1 MSYKT
6 IVLADKKAI
15 KENGKNK
22 VVTENRKEYLAIF
35 SNKALKYGFE
45 NGFLESTSLI
55 DLMVKV
61 EEDIELAWKIIYISF
76 ITTNEDINISYDE
89 FVDKLDLSVGEVVWK
104 AQSIMQP
111 TLPEKYS
118 EYLEELDKAT
128 DTTEKKLLNLI

>member
-1 MSYKT
+1 MRLKT

-15 KENGKNK
+15 KENGKDK
-22 VVTENRKEYLAIF
+22 VVTENRKEYLAVF

-45 NGFLESTSLI
+45 NGFLESTSLM

-76 ITTNEDINISYDE
+76 ITTNEDMNISYDE
-89 FVDKLDLSVGEVVWK
+89 FVDKLDVPVGEIVWK

-128 DTTEKKLLNLI
+128 DSSEKKLLSLI

>member
-1 MSYKT
+1 MKLKT

-15 KENGKNK
+15 KENGKDK
-22 VVTENRKEYLAIF
+22 VVTENRKEYLAVF

-45 NGFLESTSLI
+45 NGFLESTSLM

-76 ITTNEDINISYDE
+76 ITTNKDIDISYDE
-89 FVDKLDLSVGEVVWK
+89 FVDKLDVPVGEIVWK

-118 EYLEELDKAT
+118 EYLEEFNKAT
-128 DTTEKKLLNLI
+128 DSSEKKLLNLI

>member
-1 MSYKT
+1 MKLKT

-15 KENGKNK
+15 KENGKDK
-22 VVTENRKEYLAIF
+22 VVTENRKEYLAVF

-45 NGFLESTSLI
+45 NGFLESTSLV

-76 ITTNEDINISYDE
+76 ITTNKDMNISYDE
-89 FVDKLDLSVGEVVWK
+89 FVDRLDVPVGEIVWK

-128 DTTEKKLLNLI
+128 DSSEKKLLNLI

>member
-1 MSYKT
+1 MKLKT

-15 KENGKNK
+15 KENGKDK
-22 VVTENRKEYLAIF
+22 VVTENRKEYLAVF

-45 NGFLESTSLI
+45 NGFLESTSLV

-76 ITTNEDINISYDE
+76 ITTNEDMNISYDE
-89 FVDKLDLSVGEVVWK
+89 FVDKLDVPVGEIVWK

-128 DTTEKKLLNLI
+128 DSSEKKLLSLI

>member
-1 MSYKT
+1 MKLKT

-15 KENGKNK
+15 KENGKDK
-22 VVTENRKEYLAIF
+22 VVTENRKEYLAVF

-45 NGFLESTSLI
+45 NGFLESTSLM

-76 ITTNEDINISYDE
+76 ITTNEDMNISYDE
-89 FVDKLDLSVGEVVWK
+89 FVDKLDVPVGEIVWK

-128 DTTEKKLLNLI
+128 DSSEKKLLNLI

>member
-1 MSYKT
+1 MKLKT

-15 KENGKNK
+15 KENGKDK
-22 VVTENRKEYLAIF
+22 VVTENRKEYLAVF

-45 NGFLESTSLI
+45 NGFLESTSLM

-76 ITTNEDINISYDE
+76 ITTNEDMNISYDE
-89 FVDKLDLSVGEVVWK
+89 FVDKLDVQVGEIVWK

-128 DTTEKKLLNLI
+128 DISEKKLLNLI

>member
-1 MSYKT
+1 MKLKT

-15 KENGKNK
+15 KENGKDK
-22 VVTENRKEYLAIF
+22 VVTENRKEYLAVF

-45 NGFLESTSLI
+45 NGFLESTSLV

-76 ITTNEDINISYDE
+76 ITTNNDIDISYDE
-89 FVDKLDLSVGEVVWK
+89 FVDKLDVPVGEIVWK

-118 EYLEELDKAT
+118 EYLQELDKAT
-128 DTTEKKLLNLI
+128 DSSEKKLLNLI

>member
-1 MSYKT
+1 MKLKT

-15 KENGKNK
+15 KENGKDK
-22 VVTENRKEYLAIF
+22 VVTENRKEYLAVF

-45 NGFLESTSLI
+45 NGFLESTSLV

-76 ITTNEDINISYDE
+76 ITTNEDMNISYDE
-89 FVDKLDLSVGEVVWK
+89 FVDKLDVSVGEIVWK

-128 DTTEKKLLNLI
+128 DISGKKLLNLI

>member
-1 MSYKT
+1 MKLKT

-15 KENGKNK
+15 KENGKDK
-22 VVTENRKEYLAIF
+22 VVTENRKEYLAVF

-45 NGFLESTSLI
+45 NGFLESTSLV

-76 ITTNEDINISYDE
+76 ITTNNDIDVSYDE
-89 FVDKLDLSVGEVVWK
+89 FVDKLDVPVGEIVWK

-118 EYLEELDKAT
+118 EYVEELDKAT
-128 DTTEKKLLNLI
+128 DSSEKKLLNLI